1 MQECSK
7 FKKETK
13 TENKIKYGKLEDDK
27 TNVKCI
33 YKYRFLNITV
43 FK

>member
-13 TENKIKYGKLEDDK
+13 TENKIKYGKLQDDK

-33 YKYRFLNITV
+33 NKSFTNID
-43 FK
+43 F